1 MDQEKTDL
9 GEMDMEEVLPLP
21 PLPLSVD
28 VLHETDLEEV
38 YSFEITRYFSFST
51 LKMERKH

>member
-1 MDQEKTDL
+1 MDPEKTDL
-9 GEMDMEEVLPLP
+9 DEMDLEEGL
-21 PLPLSVD
+21 D
-28 VLHETDLEEV
+28 DMHLEEV

>member
-38 YSFEITRYFSFST
+38 YSFEIT
-51 LKMERKH
+51 